1 MSMELDVFF
10 KPDQLPATYMLL
22 NNIRYALG
30 VPCKIDVEWGKSKG
44 RVPVTLDGQ
53 QTGFEMYTGKMSKS
67 DLRDAEIPHAA
78 TNAGRTF
85 RVNLVWRR
93 PLEGAAAYA
102 FAGAI
107 AKMKPSYI
115 LDGQTNVR
123 LKPEDAYAVAKTLLT
138 EAARQAK
145 RAAAA
150 AAAPPPRVNIE
161 TEAEHETFLQKNV
174 LPLLGDGWIA
184 RGTYLIRVPIGPI
197 LFGVDVSL
205 GRPPRVGVQAFVMPL
220 YVPRYD
226 NSFSTMDISVRDG
239 IFETKAPARA
249 DEAAIARKLAS
260 LVKTSAMKW
269 FAGVATPELIAKRVV
284 ESGDD
289 IPYDVLPNSLIL
301 AGRYDEARK
310 PLDEVIEYHKP
321 QGRAHPTER
330 VAHKQRVDLR
340 NALAKD
346 PQAARKLLAQLAKD
360 GVTRIGLGKW
370 HAEVTADRATPRSRP
385 AGRSTSR

>member
-1 MSMELDVFF
+1 
-10 KPDQLPATYMLL
+10 
-22 NNIRYALG
+22 

-44 RVPVTLDGQ
+44 RVPVTLDGKE
-53 QTGFEMYTGKMSKS
+53 TGFEIYTGKRTKS
-67 DLRDAEIPHAA
+67 DLRDDEIPAAA
-78 TNAGRTF
+78 TSAGRTY
-85 RVNLVWRR
+85 RVNLVWRK

-123 LKPEDAYAVAKTLLT
+123 LKPEDAFAVAKSLMNE
-138 EAARQAK
+138 EAQQAK
-145 RAAAA
+145 RAAA
-150 AAAPPPRVNIE
+150 PKPQVRIE
-161 TEAEHETFLQKNV
+161 TEAEHEAFLRKHV

-184 RGTYLIRVPIGPI
+184 RGAYLIRVPIGPI

-205 GRPPRVGVQAFVMPL
+205 GSPPRVKAQAFVMPL

-226 NSFSTMDISVRDG
+226 NSISTNDILTRQVT
-239 IFETKAPARA
+239 FETTAPTRG
-249 DEAAIARKLAS
+249 DEAAIARKLAG
-260 LVKTSAMKW
+260 LVKTHATK
-269 FAGVATPELIAKRVV
+269 ALDGAATPPLIAKRVV

-321 QGRAHPTER
+321 QGRPHPTER
-330 VAHKQRVDLR
+330 VAHKQRVELR
-340 NALAKD
+340 KALKKD
-346 PQAARKLLAQLAKD
+346 PEAARKLVMQLAKD
-360 GVTRIGLGKW
+360 GATRIGLAKW
-370 HAEVTADRATPRSRP
+370 YKPGAAK
-385 AGRSTSR
+385 